1 MDWIQVLGLA
11 AGLFTS
17 ISMLP
22 QLIKTLKEKKAE
34 DVSLKMLVS
43 LMTGVALWLVYGIL
57 RDDLPII
64 LTNALS
70 LLLNTTMVVLR
81 IKYKKKS
88 KTG

>member
-34 DVSLKMLVS
+34 DVSLKMLVC

-57 RDDLPII
+57 RKDLPIM

-81 IKYKKKS
+81 IKYKRKS
-88 KTG
+88 KTV